1 MRQKKDFTQPLIEK
15 APFGYAQF
23 AQEKNRNAN
32 TLELTY
38 TEINESFEQIT
49 GLKSAE
55 IIGKTVDEIHHE
67 NSDNFLLWME
77 FFTKVTG
84 INPSEIVEHYMGFDG
99 KIYKLQAFSTAQNMI
114 SLVIM
119 DFSDLLL
126 NQQERKQAE
135 QALKDSEE
143 RFLHIFEH
151 IQDAF
156 FVADLQGIIIDI
168 SPAIETLSKG
178 LYTREELIGKS
189 MARFAEN
196 TVDRQHFLDKLFK
209 YQNVSDFQL
218 ALINKDG
225 SQIHVSVSAGLKMS
239 DQDNTGKIYGS
250 LRDIT
255 KRIVA
260 EEKLQQTIQTYQ
272 DIFNTIDEAIYIQDE
287 KGVFIEVN
295 EGAARLYGCERKDLI
310 GLTPLDVAAPGLNN
324 LEETQRLSLE
334 VFKTGV
340 SARFGF
346 WSKRMD
352 GRFFLKD
359 LIINKGK
366 YFDKDVLIATG
377 RDITDIKKTEQKLR
391 EVIASKDKFFSII
404 SHDLRSP
411 FNSLLGLSSV
421 LLDLARDKEY
431 DEMEKYAESIHN
443 SANRAYELLINLLE
457 WSQSQTG
464 KIEYQPELVDASQLI
479 ENEVDILSNQSA
491 QKEVDIQ
498 IQMPDVL
505 LVFAD
510 KNMLSSIVRNLIS
523 NAIKFSHSGETI
535 TVSGERHEQKAV
547 FGVHDK
553 GIGMDS
559 TTIEKLFHIDKST
572 STPGTQNEQ
581 GTGLGLL
588 LCKEFVE
595 KNGGKIWVESA
606 PGAGSSFYFELPV
619 AAPANTAG

>member
-1 MRQKKDFTQPLIEK
+1 MRQKKKFNQPKIQTSAVGLATLVVDSKTLSLSQLIYKTVNSGFGKIAGLPGNSMIGKSVFVAHHESTLNEK
-15 APFGYAQF
+15 AWIDFY
-23 AQEKNRNAN
+23 KNILVA
-32 TLELTY
+32 
-38 TEINESFEQIT
+38 
-49 GLKSAE
+49 
-55 IIGKTVDEIHHE
+55 
-67 NSDNFLLWME
+67 
-77 FFTKVTG
+77 
-84 INPSEIVEHYMGFDG
+84 GFDEE
-99 KIYKLQAFSTAQNMI
+99 KTHE
-114 SLVIM
+114 
-119 DFSDLLL
+119 LLL
-126 NQQERKQAE
+126 NERKYMLQVFSPAE
-135 QALKDSEE
+135 NHIVVVVVSDVPRQRSESGKTKYELALRESEE
-143 RFLHIFEH
+143 HFKHIFEH

-168 SPAIETLSKG
+168 SPAIEIISKG
-178 LYTREELIGKS
+178 LYIREELIGKS

-196 TVDRQHFLDKLFK
+196 TGDRQHFLDKLLK
-209 YQNVSDFQL
+209 YQNVSDFRL
-218 ALINKDG
+218 SLINRDG
-225 SQIHVSVSAGLKMS
+225 SLIHVSVSAGLKMC
-239 DQDNTGKIYGS
+239 DHDKTGKIYGS

-272 DIFNTIDEAIYIQDE
+272 DIFNTIDEALYIQDNN
-287 KGVFIEVN
+287 GVFIEVN

-310 GLTPLDVAAPGLNN
+310 GLTPLDVAAPGMNN
-324 LEETQRLSLE
+324 MEETQKKSMD
-334 VFKTGV
+334 VFATGESV
-340 SARFGF
+340 RFDF
-346 WSKRMD
+346 WSKRMN
-352 GRFFLKD
+352 GEFFLKD
-359 LIINKGK
+359 LIVNKGK
-366 YFDKDVLIATG
+366 YFDKDVLLATG
-377 RDITDIKKTEQKLR
+377 RDITEIKKTEQKLR

-421 LLDLARDKEY
+421 LLELARDKEY

-457 WSQSQTG
+457 WSQSQIG
-464 KIEYQPELVDASQLI
+464 KMEYLPTLVDASQLI

-491 QKEVDIQ
+491 QKDVEIE
-498 IQMPDVL
+498 IQMPDIL

-523 NAIKFSHSGETI
+523 NAIKFSHSGGRI
-535 TVSGERHEQKAV
+535 TVSGKMHKQKAV

-572 STPGTQNEQ
+572 SKPGTKNEQ

-595 KNGGKIWVESA
+595 KNGGKIWVESS
-606 PGAGSSFYFELPV
+606 PGTGSSFYFELPV
-619 AAPANTAG
+619 AAPTNFAG